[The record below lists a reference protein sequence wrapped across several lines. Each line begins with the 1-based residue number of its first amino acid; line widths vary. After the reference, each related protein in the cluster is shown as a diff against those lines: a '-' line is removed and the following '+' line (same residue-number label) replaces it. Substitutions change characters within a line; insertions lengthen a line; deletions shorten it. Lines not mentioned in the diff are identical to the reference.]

1 MSLVDRSKRNPEV
14 PCAASRR
21 TRYVTASSAKK
32 TPANGGMLTLQEKVL
47 RSPVSSAF
55 FVLRHVDITAVFVLW
70 EENHQC
76 GNEAQDEKEPSG
88 VTFRRP
94 FNSLGANIWLSFRPE
109 RAALTLS
116 E

>member
-1 MSLVDRSKRNPEV
+1 VGLVDRLKRNPEV

-70 EENHQC
+70 EENRQC
-76 GNEAQDEKEPSG
+76 GNEAQDEKRAK
-88 VTFRRP
+88 RR
-94 FNSLGANIWLSFRPE
+94 NLSASFP
-109 RAALTLS
+109 
-116 E
+116 

>member
-1 MSLVDRSKRNPEV
+1 M
-14 PCAASRR
+14 
-21 TRYVTASSAKK
+21 
-32 TPANGGMLTLQEKVL
+32 QEKVL

-70 EENHQC
+70 EENRQC

-94 FNSLGANIWLSFRPE
+94 PLNSPGANIWLTFRPE
-109 RAALTLS
+109 RAALTLP